1 MSAPDTSSHGLARR
15 LTLFDATM
23 LVMGGIIGSGI
34 FVTPAEVARHVGTP
48 LLIVGVWILGG
59 LVALAASFVYAEL
72 AARRPEVGGQYAYL
86 RDAYGPMP
94 AFLYGWALLL
104 VIQSGGMA
112 AVAITFARYFADLV
126 QIALPDS
133 AVAVAVLALLTII
146 NCIGVRSGSNVQSA
160 LMVLKILAILALV
173 VVGLLLAPAAPAQ
186 MQFTSPGSLSMIAA
200 IGAAM
205 TPVMFSYGGWQT
217 ASFVA
222 GEMRDPRRDLARGLL
237 LGVAGVVVLYTAVAF
252 VCVLVL
258 GPAGLAASKTPA
270 TDVMRLA
277 VGERGATFIALGVT
291 ISTLGFL
298 SQGMLTAPRVYFAM
312 AEDGLF
318 FRSVARIN
326 ATTRVPVV
334 AIVLQGLAAA
344 IIAISGTFGQ
354 ILSYV
359 VSVDFIFFGLTG
371 VALFIFLYMYCRSAN
386 QQYWDLK
393 VWPDEPM
400 KLREYFPWNI
410 LNGAW
415 LMLLSSLLYFAQKWS
430 EQRQQVRNIQIH
442 QLETEL
448 KYLRNQVN
456 PHFLFNGLNTIYGNI
471 DMKDQH
477 ARNILLQFSDLL
489 RYNLYEA
496 DVDFVDIEKEATY
509 LENYVALQ
517 KARSDSNL
525 RIELNINIEN
535 NRARIAPLLFIP
547 FVENAFKFSTRDDN
561 TDNFINISL
570 VQSGNRVEFSCA
582 NSYEESPSTGGIG
595 YSNVKRRLELLYK
608 DKHILNINKDER
620 NYYVQLIIIV

>member
-1 MSAPDTSSHGLARR
+1 VSAPDTSSHGLARR

-104 VIQSGGMA
+104 VIESGGMA

-133 AVAVAVLALLTII
+133 AVAVAVLALLTLI

-160 LMVLKILAILALV
+160 LMVLKILAITALV
-173 VVGLLLAPAAPAQ
+173 VVGLLLAPAAPAE
-186 MQFTSPGSLSMIAA
+186 MQPTSSGSLSTLAA

-252 VCVLVL
+252 VCVLAL

-318 FRSVARIN
+318 FRSVARVN
-326 ATTRVPVV
+326 ATTRVPMV
-334 AIVLQGLAAA
+334 AIALQGVAAA
-344 IIAISGTFGQ
+344 IIAVSGTFGQ

-359 VSVDFIFFGLTG
+359 VSVDFLFFGLTG
-371 VALFIFLYMYCRSAN
+371 LALFVFRGRDADERASFKVPGHPFTTGFYILACWVVVVATVAN
-386 QQYWDLK
+386 N
-393 VWPDEPM
+393 P
-400 KLREYFPWNI
+400 
-410 LNGAW
+410 LN
-415 LMLLSSLLYFAQKWS
+415 S
-430 EQRQQVRNIQIH
+430 V
-442 QLETEL
+442 
-448 KYLRNQVN
+448 
-456 PHFLFNGLNTIYGNI
+456 
-471 DMKDQH
+471 
-477 ARNILLQFSDLL
+477 
-489 RYNLYEA
+489 
-496 DVDFVDIEKEATY
+496 
-509 LENYVALQ
+509 
-517 KARSDSNL
+517 
-525 RIELNINIEN
+525 
-535 NRARIAPLLFIP
+535 
-547 FVENAFKFSTRDDN
+547 
-561 TDNFINISL
+561 
-570 VQSGNRVEFSCA
+570 
-582 NSYEESPSTGGIG
+582 IG
-595 YSNVKRRLELLYK
+595 YAILAAGIPACLYWQRKKRRAAA
-608 DKHILNINKDER
+608 
-620 NYYVQLIIIV
+620 